1 MHFKWITG
9 NILLIKKDSVGQVVS
24 LILEEFVFN
33 ILISSILYKAKR
45 GVELPVPSQSN
56 FN

>member
-45 GVELPVPSQSN
+45 GVELPVPFQSN
-56 FN
+56 LN